1 MTHPF
6 FGLSAALATPFDGL
20 GRVDVARAITH
31 ARWCLAKGCGSVT
44 LFGTTGE
51 GASIASAEREA
62 LLSAFLVDGIEARQI
77 VVGVMANAIADAA
90 AQARQALDAGCRG
103 VLLAPPSYFKGLQ
116 DDGLFAWFA
125 AVFAAIGPK
134 ARDVYLYNIPS
145 VTAVEL
151 SVALIGQLKR
161 AFPAVVAGVK
171 DSSGNWPF
179 TQSLL
184 EAHGDLAILIGDERG
199 LAAGVR
205 LGGQGAIS
213 GMANIC
219 PERMLPMVH
228 EGRDDA
234 GLIAFVDEL
243 VHYPVI
249 PAVKAMV
256 AHRTG
261 DAAWSATRAPLVALP
276 EQDAKRLAG
285 LFDRIEQTK
294 AA

>member
-1 MTHPF
+1 MAEER
-6 FGLSAALATPFDGL
+6 FGLSAALTTPFDSWGQIDAV
-20 GRVDVARAITH
+20 RAVAH
-31 ARWCLAKGCGSVT
+31 ARWCLAHGCSSVT

-51 GASIASAEREA
+51 GASIAASERQA
-62 LLSAFLVDGIEARQI
+62 LLAAFLAEGVEARQI
-77 VVGVMANAIADAA
+77 VIGVMANAIADAGL
-90 AQARQALDAGCRG
+90 QAKQALDAGCRG

-125 AVFAAIGPK
+125 AVFETIGPQ
-134 ARDVYLYNIPS
+134 ARGIYLYNIPS

-151 SVALIGQLKR
+151 SVDLIARLKQ

-171 DSSGNWPF
+171 DSSGNWAF

-184 EAHGDLAILIGDERG
+184 AAHRDLAILIGDERG

-219 PERMLPMVH
+219 PERMLPMVQ
-228 EGRDDA
+228 EGRDDS
-234 GLIAFVDEL
+234 GLTAFVDQL
-243 VHYPVI
+243 VRYPVI

-261 DAAWSATRAPLVALP
+261 DAAWSATRAPLVALADN
-276 EQDAKRLAG
+276 DARTLAG
-285 LFDRIEQTK
+285 LLDRIGQTK

>member
-1 MTHPF
+1 MADQR
-6 FGLSAALATPFDGL
+6 FGLSVALATPFDGQ
-20 GRVDVARAITH
+20 GQVDAARAAAH
-31 ARWCLAKGCGSVT
+31 ARWCLANGCGSIT

-51 GASIASAEREA
+51 GASIAAGERQV
-62 LLSAFLVDGIEARQI
+62 LLSTLLAEGIEPRQI
-77 VVGVMANAIADAA
+77 VVGVMANAIGDAA
-90 AQARQALDAGCRG
+90 AQARQALEAGCRG

-125 AVFAAIGPK
+125 AVFEAIGPQ
-134 ARDVYLYNIPS
+134 ARDVIVYNIPS

-151 SVALIGQLKR
+151 SVALVGRLRQ

-171 DSSGNWPF
+171 DSSGNWPY
-179 TQSLL
+179 TQALL
-184 EAHGDLAILIGDERG
+184 AAHGDLIILIGDERH

-219 PERMLPMVH
+219 PQRLLPLAF

-234 GLIAFVDEL
+234 ELTAIVEAL
-243 VHYPVI
+243 VHYPVV
-249 PAVKAMV
+249 PAVKALI
-256 AHRTG
+256 ADLTG
-261 DAAWSATRAPLVALP
+261 DPAWSAVRAPLVALP
-276 EQDAKRLAG
+276 EHDAGRLVG
-285 LFDRIEQTK
+285 LLGDNGHTK